1 MAEEEVGSRTE
12 DIRKEVDS
20 HKEEGSHK
28 EEDIH
33 IHMEEAVGIRIH
45 KEEDSRMEAGRAAGK
60 VVDRAAGRAEAVAG
74 GKELD
79 GGRMGRMLCRK
90 AFVRD

>member
-1 MAEEEVGSRTE
+1 MAEEVGSRTE

-20 HKEEGSHK
+20 HKEGSHK

-33 IHMEEAVGIRIH
+33 IHKEEAVGIRIH

-60 VVDRAAGRAEAVAG
+60 VQCTLVSVESVSDMVA
-74 GKELD
+74 D
-79 GGRMGRMLCRK
+79 
-90 AFVRD
+90 FN